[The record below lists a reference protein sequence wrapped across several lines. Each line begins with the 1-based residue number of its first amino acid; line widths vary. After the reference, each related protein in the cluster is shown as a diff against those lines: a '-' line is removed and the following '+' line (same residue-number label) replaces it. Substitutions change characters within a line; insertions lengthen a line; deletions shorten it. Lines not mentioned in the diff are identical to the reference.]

1 VPSFSRLVS
10 RSASYSW
17 FGLRS
22 GWCCLIVRT
31 HLSTLIQC
39 YTSLLCIQE
48 KKSNIELNFVCI
60 EKKNKVHIFPLFQND
75 IFFIGDTDK
84 ILSKGLSSI

>member
-1 VPSFSRLVS
+1 MGMGVS
-10 RSASYSW
+10 
-17 FGLRS
+17 
-22 GWCCLIVRT
+22 V
-31 HLSTLIQC
+31 TLHGTLWIMPLEHRKHFVAETYQEEPIM
-39 YTSLLCIQE
+39 CIQE

-75 IFFIGDTDK
+75 IFFIGDRVN